1 MHTQTQHCPGHWA
14 EDALCA
20 QTDPELFFPDKG
32 GTCAP
37 ARRVCARCPVRAECL
52 QDALDTG
59 ERFGI
64 RGGLSERQRRKLAK
78 RPVPA
83 ARCPEHGLDL
93 SGGPVLYHCP
103 GRHSITAAALS
114 GAAEAATLRKAA
126 A

>member
-1 MHTQTQHCPGHWA
+1 MSTAVYDRPADWRDQ
-14 EDALCA
+14 ALCA

-32 GTCAP
+32 GTSAP
-37 ARRVCARCPVRAECL
+37 AKRVCARCPVRAECL

-64 RGGLSERQRRKLAK
+64 RGGLSERERRKLAK
-78 RPVPA
+78 PPVPA
-83 ARCPEHGLDL
+83 ARCPRHGLDL

-103 GRHSITAAALS
+103 GRHSITAAALP
-114 GAAEAATLRKAA
+114 GAAGAVMLRKAA